1 MRLRV
6 GVVLCLFATI
16 LGVGCREALAPNIDN
31 NRPPET
37 WITAAPFD
45 TITVVDGTAPDINRI
60 PVRFHVYWA
69 GSDYDG
75 AVSGFYWA
83 VVETLPVPPD
93 DQSPKP
99 PDEDWRARMRAI
111 ISWARSR
118 TSSGS
123 VNPKSSAYRMATS
136 RLESCSEQP

>member
-31 NRPPET
+31 NKAPET

-45 TITVVDGTAPDINRI
+45 TITVIDGTNPDINRI

-93 DQSPKP
+93 AESPVPSLPGPKP
-99 PDEDWRARMRAI
+99 ADYHF
-111 ISWARSR
+111 
-118 TSSGS
+118 TT
-123 VNPKSSAYRMATS
+123 KT
-136 RLESCSEQP
+136 